1 MAYLVGLSGG
11 IGSGKTAVSDRLAAL
26 GATVVDADVIAREV
40 VEPGT
45 PALMQIHG
53 YFGAG
58 ILQDDGSLDR
68 AALRQRVFA
77 DAEAK
82 RWLEGLLHPLIGER
96 TMQAIA
102 EAPGAVVLLVSPLL
116 VESGMHAICD
126 RVLVVDVPEAVQIAR
141 TMQRDSNSRE
151 QVEAIVA
158 SQASREARLAKA
170 DDVLE
175 NTGTLAELH
184 AKVDALYARYQKL
197 AAEKTAKASSRP
209 QA

>member
-40 VEPGT
+40 VEPDT
-45 PALMQIHG
+45 PALAQIQAR
-53 YFGAG
+53 FGAG
-58 ILQDDGSLDR
+58 ILQADGSLDR

-82 RWLEGLLHPLIGER
+82 RWLEGLLHPLIGDR

-102 EAPGAVVLLVSPLL
+102 NAPGAVVLLVSPLL
-116 VESGMHAICD
+116 VESGMDAICD

-175 NTGTLAELH
+175 NTGTLADLH
-184 AKVDALYARYQKL
+184 AKVDALYAQYQQL
-197 AAEKTAKASSRP
+197 AADKAG

>member
-11 IGSGKTAVSDRLAAL
+11 IGSGKTAVSDRLAVL

-45 PALMQIHG
+45 PALMQIHE

-58 ILQDDGSLDR
+58 ILQADGSLDR

-102 EAPGAVVLLVSPLL
+102 EAPSAVVVLVSPLL

-126 RVLVVDVPEAVQIAR
+126 RVLVVDVPEPLQIAR

-175 NTGTLAELH
+175 NTGTLADLH
-184 AKVDALYARYQKL
+184 AQVDALHARYQQWADEK
-197 AAEKTAKASSRP
+197 AAKVSSTS